1 MDLAQDGNRWQAV
14 VNVAVNLRVLENV
27 GVVWLAE
34 ELLASQEGIWCMKL
48 LTYLLTCR
56 VSHVICAFV

>member
-1 MDLAQDGNRWQAV
+1 MDRIDLAQDGNRWRAV
-14 VNVAVNLRVLENV
+14 VNMAVNLWVLENV
-27 GVVWLAE
+27 GVACLAE

-48 LTYLLTCR
+48 VSYT